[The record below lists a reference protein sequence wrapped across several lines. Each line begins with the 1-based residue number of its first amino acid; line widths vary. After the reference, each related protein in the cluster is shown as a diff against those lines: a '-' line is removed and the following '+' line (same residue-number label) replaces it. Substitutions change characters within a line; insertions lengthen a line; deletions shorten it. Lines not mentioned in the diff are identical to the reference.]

1 MIKKNDW
8 LLLTDGEVAAHAQ
21 ERVSTTLLLI
31 NGTRRW
37 FLAQQADWS
46 HYAEATGAAH
56 RRVSQLLYDHGIST
70 LVQPLLGL
78 DLLERG
84 EEYVELAIRQALVVL
99 ADQPYT
105 DWYARSGIRVRFY
118 GKWQDTLRSLG
129 YHDVLD
135 KLITVTQATERY
147 ERRYLLIG
155 LFADH
160 PLDDIVSLAKLCHSG
175 QELIERYY
183 GLPLSSIDL
192 IIGSGQPAIWDVPLL
207 DYNRAN
213 LYFLKSPTFYLTRE
227 SLRHIL
233 YDHLF
238 ERVPDD
244 NITSLLSQSQD
255 WGLNTVLGIG
265 KRTSLGWMA
274 Q

>member
-8 LLLTDGEVAAHAQ
+8 LLLTDREVAAHAQ

-37 FLAQQADWS
+37 FLAQGADWS
-46 HYAEATGAAH
+46 QYAEATGAAH

-70 LVQPLLGL
+70 LVQPLLGF

-99 ADQPYT
+99 ADQLYT
-105 DWYARSGIRVRFY
+105 DWYARYGIRVRFY

-129 YHDVLD
+129 YHDVLA
-135 KLITVTQATERY
+135 KLTTVTRATEKH

-155 LFADH
+155 LFADR
-160 PLDDIVSLAKLCHSG
+160 PLDDIVSLAKLCHNG

-183 GLPLSSIDL
+183 GLPRASIDL

-207 DYNRAN
+207 DFNRAN
-213 LYFLKSPTFYLTRE
+213 LYFLKSPTFFLTRE
-227 SLRHIL
+227 SLRQIL

-244 NITSLLSQSQD
+244 NVTSLGSQSQD
-255 WGLNTVLGIG
+255 WELDAVLGIG
-265 KRTSLGWMA
+265 KRTSLGWIA
-274 Q
+274 L